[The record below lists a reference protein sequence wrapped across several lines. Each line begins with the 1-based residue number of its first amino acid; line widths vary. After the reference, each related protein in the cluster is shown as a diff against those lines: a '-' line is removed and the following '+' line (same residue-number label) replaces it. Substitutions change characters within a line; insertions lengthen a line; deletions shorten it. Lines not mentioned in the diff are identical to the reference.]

1 MQTKVVT
8 KTNKR
13 TTNINSVESL
23 KDLGKNMA
31 GNAVDSIKNLGTGM
45 FDQLMGNFDDDK
57 NQNNFNESLY
67 NKPKAKESRAFP
79 QRKEF
84 TLFNYQEYYE
94 SQIVRNQIKELS
106 ELIRKEIAML
116 KKSNDALLNEVSDIE
131 NIAIGQ
137 MVDKPGIYHVRFLE
151 IVLSILR
158 SFRAKVGESRTW
170 MQVLMSKKK
179 KRGSLFSSR
188 SKKKGTQYSMSQ
200 ELATARSVQ

>member
-1 MQTKVVT
+1 MQTKAVT
-8 KTNKR
+8 KTNTR
-13 TTNINSVESL
+13 AVNNNSIESL
-23 KDLGKNMA
+23 KDLGKSVASNT
-31 GNAVDSIKNLGTGM
+31 VSSIKDLGTGM
-45 FDQLMGNFDDDK
+45 FDQLMGNFDDQED
-57 NQNNFNESLY
+57 QGNFNESLF
-67 NKPKAKESRAFP
+67 NKPKAKESRPLP

-137 MVDKPGIYHVRFLE
+137 LPDKPGIYHVRFLE

-158 SFRAKVGESRTW
+158 SLRAKVGESRTW
-170 MQVLMSKKK
+170 MQALMSKKK
-179 KRGSLFSSR
+179 KRGSLFAAR
-188 SKKKGTQYSMSQ
+188 AKKKGTQYSLSQ
-200 ELATARSVQ
+200 ELSTARSVQ